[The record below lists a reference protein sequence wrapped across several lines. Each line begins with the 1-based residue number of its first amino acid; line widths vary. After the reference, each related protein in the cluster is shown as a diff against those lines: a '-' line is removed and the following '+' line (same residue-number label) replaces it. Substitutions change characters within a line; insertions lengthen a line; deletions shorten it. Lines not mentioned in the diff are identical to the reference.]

1 VNKDNDKNILLF
13 PTDKIVRDNVNVLNQ
28 KRNEEFIKKIEQE
41 QTRNF
46 VETLTDDIIINLV
59 KKFYDLAIKTNTTT
73 FTRDLALLTDIL
85 RGLIYRD
92 YNVPHP
98 AQIMADKIVLIRNNK
113 DGSQSAKINYDIFL
127 NKKQTTN
134 KPLSKDVKNELKDL
148 NEQTTLFEGEDLNKD
163 D

>member
-1 VNKDNDKNILLF
+1 MNKDNDKNILLF
-13 PTDKIVRDNVNVLNQ
+13 PTDKIVRDNVNVLKQ

>member
-1 VNKDNDKNILLF
+1 MNKDNDKNILLF